1 MRSGLAEANTLES
14 WGEDGEDGQGSEVDY
29 SDWDYYLHNPI
40 HKYKSF

>member
-29 SDWDYYLHNPI
+29 SGWDYYLHNPI
-40 HKYKSF
+40 HKYKSY